1 MGRRKKEPESVHR
14 ENIAQAAEHLFFEKG
29 MDNTTM
35 DDVAREAGYS
45 KATLYVYF
53 ANKGE
58 LIHFLVLKSMKL
70 LKESL
75 AKAVTGQGT
84 VRDKYDRICEALV
97 FYQEQYP
104 FYFSLVLGKIDVEFE
119 GRIPLP
125 VETETVETGE
135 QINRILASFIQEGI
149 ASGEFRPGLPV
160 LETVFL
166 FWSSLSGLIRMAD
179 SKQAYI
185 EHAMGITKQQFL
197 TFGFEQLYRMAGG
210 KES

>member
-29 MDNTTM
+29 VDNTTM

-84 VRDKYDRICEALV
+84 IRDKYDRICEALV

-104 FYFSLVLGKIDVEFE
+104 FYFSLVLGKIDVEFK
-119 GRIPLP
+119 GRTPLP

-185 EHAMGITKQQFL
+185 EQAMGITKQQFL

-210 KES
+210 EES